1 MALFLIAIAI
11 AIRSVNYEVTREILL
26 RDIDTQLWTRLD
38 AFKTRQRFAPETLL
52 GPDLAFTEL
61 ALPDLRTASDLK
73 PSVAMRLLIP
83 SAVSGRPFPWF
94 AGAWRE
100 DGSLLAALRLPEGI
114 AQGEPWRDSL
124 ETIRTTPD
132 GKARLAACRGSDG
145 TVLLVG
151 TPLEPLAQAM
161 REVLWFYVWTVALAI
176 PPMALAMWWILSR
189 MMLPLSRI
197 SRTAATIAAGDF
209 AARIDLAQADSEL
222 VSMATTLNGMLDRL
236 EAIRISQ
243 ARFNADV
250 AHEILN
256 PIHGILLQADLAQQR
271 PRTTDELTRTIEHC
285 RALALRIQKLSEA
298 LLALSKAE
306 STADGALARLDLEPI
321 VEEAATQVE
330 DLARARHVTLQV
342 DSRSDLVVGN
352 ADLLHQVFVNLLANG
367 IEYSPVG
374 GAVELVMARAGERVV
389 VRVTDHGE
397 GIPADRAEQ
406 VFERFFREDPSRVT
420 TTGGHGLGLAICR
433 SIVRGHGGDVTCRP
447 TPGGGATFEV
457 QFPAASLSPRQAAK
471 DGPDGP
477 APAALSGAASLDS
490 ETLSILEETRREW
503 AGALSRRVS

>member
-1 MALFLIAIAI
+1 MVSSVLRSLRWRATISMALFLIAIAI
-11 AIRSVNYEVTREILL
+11 AIRSVNYEVTREILV
-26 RDIDTQLWTRLD
+26 RDIDTQLWTRLE
-38 AFKTRQRFAPETLL
+38 ALKTRQQFAPESLL
-52 GPDLAFTEL
+52 GPDLALPEL

-94 AGAWRE
+94 AGVWRE
-100 DGSLLAALRLPEGI
+100 DGALLAALQLPDDV
-114 AQGEPWRDSL
+114 AQGEPWRKPL
-124 ETIRTTPD
+124 ETIQTTPD
-132 GKARLAACRGSDG
+132 GKARLAICRGSDG

-161 REVLWFYVWTVALAI
+161 REVLWFYMWTVALAI
-176 PPMALAMWWILSR
+176 PPLSLAMWWILSR
-189 MMLPLSRI
+189 MMQPLARI

-209 AARIDLAQADSEL
+209 AARIDLAEADSEL
-222 VSMATTLNGMLDRL
+222 VGMATTLNLMLDRL
-236 EAIRISQ
+236 EKIRTSQ

-271 PRTTDELTRTIEHC
+271 PRTTDELARTVEHC
-285 RALALRIQKLSEA
+285 RTLALRIQKLSEA

-306 STADGALARLDLEPI
+306 SAADKPLARLDLEPI

-330 DLARARHVTLQV
+330 ELAQARQVTIEV
-342 DSRSDLVVGN
+342 DSQSAQVVGN
-352 ADLLHQVFVNLLANG
+352 ADLLHQVVVNLLANA

-374 GAVELVMARAGERVV
+374 GHVEIAMPRGGGRVV

-397 GIPADRAEQ
+397 GIPVDQAEQ

-433 SIVRGHGGDVTCRP
+433 SIMRSHGGDVIWHP

-457 QFPAASLSPRQAAK
+457 EFPVDQVAADRAHLNV
-471 DGPDGP
+471 
-477 APAALSGAASLDS
+477 L
-490 ETLSILEETRREW
+490 
-503 AGALSRRVS
+503 

>member
-11 AIRSVNYEVTREILL
+11 AIRSVNYEVTREILV

-38 AFKTRQRFAPETLL
+38 AFKTRQQFAPETLL
-52 GPDLAFTEL
+52 GPDLALHEL
-61 ALPDLRTASDLK
+61 ALPDVRTASDLK

-100 DGSLLAALRLPEGI
+100 DGSLLAALRLPDD
-114 AQGEPWRDSL
+114 AWGEPWRDSL

-132 GKARLAACRGSDG
+132 GKARLAICRGGDG

-151 TPLEPLAQAM
+151 TPLAPLAQAM

-209 AARIDLAQADSEL
+209 AARIDLAEADSEL
-222 VSMATTLNGMLDRL
+222 VGMATTLNGMLDRL

-271 PRTTDELTRTIEHC
+271 PRTTDELARTIEHC
-285 RALALRIQKLSEA
+285 RTMALRIQKLSEA

-306 STADGALARLDLEPI
+306 SAADGPLERLDLEPI

-330 DLARARHVTLQV
+330 ELALARQVTIEV
-342 DSRSDLVVGN
+342 DSQSVLVVGN
-352 ADLLHQVFVNLLANG
+352 ADLLHQVAVNLLANA

-374 GAVELVMARAGERVV
+374 GRVEIVMARAGGRVV
-389 VRVTDHGE
+389 VRVIDHGE

-420 TTGGHGLGLAICR
+420 ATGGHGLGLAICR
-433 SIVRGHGGDVTCRP
+433 SIMRGHGGDVIWHP

-457 QFPAASLSPRQAAK
+457 QFAAEQVPADRAHLN
-471 DGPDGP
+471 GP
-477 APAALSGAASLDS
+477 
-490 ETLSILEETRREW
+490 
-503 AGALSRRVS
+503 

>member
-1 MALFLIAIAI
+1 MASSVLRSLRWRATISIALFLIAIAI

-38 AFKTRQRFAPETLL
+38 AFKTRQQFAPETLL
-52 GPDLAFTEL
+52 GPDLALPEL

-94 AGAWRE
+94 AGVWRE
-100 DGSLLAALRLPEGI
+100 NGALLAALRLPEGI
-114 AQGEPWRDSL
+114 ARGEPWREPP
-124 ETIRTTPD
+124 ETIQTTPD
-132 GKARLAACRGSDG
+132 GTARLAICRGSDG

-151 TPLEPLAQAM
+151 TPLAPLAQAM
-161 REVLWFYVWTVALAI
+161 REVLWFYMWTVALAI
-176 PPMALAMWWILSR
+176 PPLSLAMWWILSR
-189 MMLPLSRI
+189 MMLPLARI

-209 AARIDLAQADSEL
+209 AARIDLAEADSEL
-222 VSMATTLNGMLDRL
+222 VGMATTLNLMLDRL
-236 EAIRISQ
+236 EKIRTSQ

-271 PRTTDELTRTIEHC
+271 PRTTDELARTVEHC
-285 RALALRIQKLSEA
+285 RTLALRIQKLSEA

-306 STADGALARLDLEPI
+306 SAANRPLGRLDLEPI

-330 DLARARHVTLQV
+330 ELAQTRQVTIEV
-342 DSRSDLVVGN
+342 DSQSAQVVGN
-352 ADLLHQVFVNLLANG
+352 ADLLHQVVVNLLANA

-374 GAVELVMARAGERVV
+374 GHVEIAMARGGGRVV

-397 GIPADRAEQ
+397 GIPVDQAEQ

-433 SIVRGHGGDVTCRP
+433 SIMRGHGGDVIWHP

-457 QFPAASLSPRQAAK
+457 QFPVDRVAADRAHLNV
-471 DGPDGP
+471 
-477 APAALSGAASLDS
+477 L
-490 ETLSILEETRREW
+490 
-503 AGALSRRVS
+503 